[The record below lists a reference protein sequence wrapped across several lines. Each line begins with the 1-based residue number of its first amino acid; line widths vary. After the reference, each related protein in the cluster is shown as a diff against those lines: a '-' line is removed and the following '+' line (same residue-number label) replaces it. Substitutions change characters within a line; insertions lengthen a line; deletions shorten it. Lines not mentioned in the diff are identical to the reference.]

1 MKIPKNSLKIPN
13 GLSAAVNQRKTDD
26 TMAESTKERQLL
38 QIIVKADTIFKFC
51 IYM

>member
-26 TMAESTKERQLL
+26 TMAESKRTERQTTFY
-38 QIIVKADTIFKFC
+38 KHYTEN
-51 IYM
+51 